1 MKDKTESDDE
11 ILCRLLW
18 RLARTHGWSKEI
30 PVPDLVSQVNIPDEK
45 RGRRLCRTEL
55 AHKNYIRYHRGKDE
69 ISLKVPHDD
78 LAYELRDK
86 CGYSELRIEATLS
99 HFKGF
104 DP

>member
-1 MKDKTESDDE
+1 MNDPQESDEE
-11 ILCRLLW
+11 ILCRLSW

-30 PVPDLVSQVNIPDEK
+30 PVPDLVSQIGISDES
-45 RGRRLCRTEL
+45 RGRDLCRNEL
-55 AHKNYIRYHRGKDE
+55 SDRSYIKYHPGKDE

-78 LAYELRDK
+78 LAYDLRDK

-99 HFKGF
+99 HFGGF